1 MPVLVFLL
9 DTSASMNQRTYL
21 GTSAL
26 DLAKGAV
33 ETFLKVRMGTFVTRV
48 FTKEISFGY
57 NCHGPVFVWLV

>member
-33 ETFLKVRMGTFVTRV
+33 ETFLKVRVGT
-48 FTKEISFGY
+48 
-57 NCHGPVFVWLV
+57 